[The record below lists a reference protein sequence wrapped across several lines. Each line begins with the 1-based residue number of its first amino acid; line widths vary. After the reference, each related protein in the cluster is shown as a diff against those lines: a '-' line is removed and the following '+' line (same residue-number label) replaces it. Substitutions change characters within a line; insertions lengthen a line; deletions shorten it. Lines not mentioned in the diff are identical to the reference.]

1 MSSAPRNFDLYIG
14 NFNKD
19 VTSTDLTDYIH
30 NETNIK
36 VIACEELPTR
46 RGNSNSFKVSTTYE
60 GRESLLKESVGP
72 EGIYCRKFYLKKKSS
87 V

>member
-30 NETNIK
+30 NETSIK
-36 VIACEELPTR
+36 VIACEELATR

-60 GRESLLKESVGP
+60 ERESLLKESVWP